1 MDGTVSPD
9 EPVARFINQQA
20 YYRKGNKTVKHNAF
34 MPSRQGE
41 VSIYRTD
48 QLDESEIYEIGD
60 KYVGVPQ
67 NKQILGYASIE
78 VSDIEKHELSVE
90 SAPSIHPRHAN
101 IIVWPDIKSS
111 QKMIAMEIAEEAGL
125 HLR

>member
-1 MDGTVSPD
+1 
-9 EPVARFINQQA
+9 
-20 YYRKGNKTVKHNAF
+20 

-41 VSIYRTD
+41 VSIYRTE

-101 IIVWPDIKSS
+101 IIGWPGIKSS
-111 QKMIAMEIAEEAGL
+111 QKMIAMEIAEEADL